1 MVNKFKAIKRERARL
16 RNVQNPQQVDYRRM
30 RKIRKVKTKYW
41 KLKKRTVAA
50 EAEVPR
56 EKADKKKEKKDKPK
70 KEPELEVID
79 EELEEI
85 YSIDEDE
92 LEDEEL
98 EDLDEE

>member
-30 RKIRKVKTKYW
+30 RKARKIRTAYW
-41 KLKKRTVAA
+41 RHKKKAVAA
-50 EAEVPR
+50 EVSIIE
-56 EKADKKKEKKDKPK
+56 EKTAPKSKKPA
-70 KEPELEVID
+70 KEPELEEID

-92 LEDEEL
+92 LEDF
-98 EDLDEE
+98 DDE